1 MNTKSLFLVLMLGLV
16 GCTSIVKPPPP
27 KVIEPYRDLNS
38 YLHGNWILLAE
49 SLNIDWFYDPE
60 SLMMDE
66 DYTVSFWSY
75 WAPNQRKRSITMESA
90 KKANAAKG
98 IPDFTSVSVDD
109 EGLFDRE
116 AIGPYLQKI
125 NCFSNTQSSESLINQ
140 SCDLGPN
147 TQAGMV
153 APGAGECWHFI
164 KPQTAMAYIKTRV
177 CGRKFVMDANTN
189 YFLYQTGRLPSAI
202 KKDESSLTVSTSD
215 EQRTLSRSFEVINN
229 EYIVVDAKNNIREMR
244 IATYVLDKKGAH
256 DSDYIYRA
264 SCNEGTDTLTRIGQP
279 NSGMRKIGDPS
290 SLSGVAFNRICGDHG
305 DYMTQVKALIK

>member
-1 MNTKSLFLVLMLGLV
+1 
-16 GCTSIVKPPPP
+16 
-27 KVIEPYRDLNS
+27 VIEPYRDLNS

-75 WAPNQRKRSITMESA
+75 WAPNQRKRSIAIESA
-90 KKANAAKG
+90 KKADAAKG
-98 IPDFTSVSVDD
+98 VPDYTSVSMGD

-125 NCFSNTQSSESLINQ
+125 NCFTNTQLSESLINQ

-147 TQAGMV
+147 IQAGIV

-164 KPQTAMAYIKTRV
+164 RPQTAMAYIKTRV

-189 YFLYQTGRLPSAI
+189 YFLYQSGRLPLAF
-202 KKDESSLTVSTSD
+202 KKDMSQLSDSRSD
-215 EQRTLSRSFEVINN
+215 EQRILSRSFEVINN
-229 EYIVVDAKNNIREMR
+229 EYVVVDTKNNTREMR
-244 IATYVLDKKGAH
+244 IAAYVLDKQGAH
-256 DSDYIYRA
+256 DSDYMYRA
-264 SCNEGTDTLTRIGQP
+264 NCSEGTDGLTRIGQS
-279 NSGMRKIGDPS
+279 NIDMRKIGDPS

-305 DYMTQVKALIK
+305 GYMTQVKVLKK

>member
-1 MNTKSLFLVLMLGLV
+1 MKTKSLFLVLMLGLV
-16 GCTSIVKPPPP
+16 GCTTVIKPPPP

-75 WAPNQRKRSITMESA
+75 WAPNQRKRSIAMESA
-90 KKANAAKG
+90 KRANAAKDA
-98 IPDFTSVSVDD
+98 PDSTSVSMGDD
-109 EGLFDRE
+109 GVFDRE

-125 NCFSNTQSSESLINQ
+125 NCFSNTQLSESLINQ
-140 SCDLGPN
+140 SCDFGSNP
-147 TQAGMV
+147 QAGMT
-153 APGAGECWHFI
+153 APGASECWHFI

-189 YFLYQTGRLPSAI
+189 YFLYQTGRLPSAL
-202 KKDESSLTVSTSD
+202 KKDGDRLTDSRSD
-215 EQRTLSRSFEVINN
+215 EQQILSRLFEVINN
-229 EYIVVDAKNNIREMR
+229 EYIVVDTKNNIREMR
-244 IATYVLDKKGAH
+244 IAAYVLDKKGAH
-256 DSDYIYRA
+256 DSDYFYRA
-264 SCNEGTDTLTRIGQP
+264 NCNEGTDGLTRIGQP
-279 NSGMRKIGDPS
+279 YIDMRKIGDPS

-305 DYMTQVKALIK
+305 DYMTQVKVLKK